1 MHSQIN
7 MQYNFIK
14 WYTFDTDLPKSAP
27 LHRWPFALHFPNIVY
42 IGVLIYLTSATRSC
56 EISHTIHKQ
65 NKAKKKKPISENN

>member
-42 IGVLIYLTSATRSC
+42 SRAAF
-56 EISHTIHKQ
+56 EAEH
-65 NKAKKKKPISENN
+65 NPW